1 MTAEIEPNK
10 SVYLNGVNIYLTPFT
25 REHLEDREYWVW
37 MNTIDTTK
45 HLGLPDYLMPV
56 SFEELEE
63 YFKQNAYSSNNILFA
78 VVEKSSDKFIGTVRV
93 SHINWVS
100 RVAVI
105 GIMLGDVSKRGRG
118 YAAEMTKLIV
128 EYAFG
133 VLNLNK
139 LTASGHSSNIA
150 SLKCFKKLGFKEE
163 GIQRK
168 QFFMDGKYY
177 DLIHLG
183 LLEKEFRKNEQ
194 IRS

>member
-1 MTAEIEPNK
+1 MRYNNRIAAIIQARMWSSRLPGKVLKE
-10 SVYLNGVNIYLTPFT
+10 VNGIPLLKYQ
-25 REHLEDREYWVW
+25 
-37 MNTIDTTK
+37 
-45 HLGLPDYLMPV
+45 
-56 SFEELEE
+56 FERL
-63 YFKQNAYSSNNILFA
+63 KQSL
-78 VVEKSSDKFIGTVRV
+78 FIGTVRV

-150 SLKCFKKLGFKEE
+150 SLNCFKKLGFKEE